1 MAGPAARLQLPWQ
14 LCFWHTLQ
22 FLLCTFLGCLPFFV
36 AFGGAWRLSV
46 LAILDGW
53 QLGFVCVA
61 FFCSSMSACVS
72 VVLLNIYAVVF
83 GHIGHFL
90 AFFGL
95 FWLL

>member
-1 MAGPAARLQLPWQ
+1 MAALFLAHVTVFVVHLPRLLA
-14 LCFWHTLQ
+14 
-22 FLLCTFLGCLPFFV
+22 FFV